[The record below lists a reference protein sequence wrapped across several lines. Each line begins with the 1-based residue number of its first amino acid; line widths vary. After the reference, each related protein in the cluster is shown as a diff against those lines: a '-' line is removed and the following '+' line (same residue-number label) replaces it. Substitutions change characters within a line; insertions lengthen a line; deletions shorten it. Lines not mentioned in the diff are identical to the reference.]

1 MTIAGDSAASEALR
15 QRGRAR
21 ELRRQADEADARAGR
36 FDIAHRTESET
47 AALLAP
53 LAGIGYHLIADRRW
67 PGSST
72 AQVDMIVVGPSGV
85 FIVDTKA
92 WREVA
97 VHDGRITRG
106 QEDVTE
112 SVAALADMA
121 WNTEKALAEIGLA
134 PGEVHAVVALAGQR
148 HVRAS
153 VASVDVIGTRDLI
166 AHITKPKARL
176 TARSVDAV
184 LRAVLEYFPVISGD
198 PLPDAQTVVPATV
211 LPRLNPEPAPLPELG
226 DHPEFQP
233 LPDLRLDTLDDEVV
247 DHLLDGVLEAPIED
261 WMAFLDPAQAK
272 LVRRNF
278 NGPARIRGA
287 AGTGKTVV
295 GLHRAAYLAR
305 ATGGRV
311 LFTTYIRTLPAVLES
326 LLERLAPNMVGR
338 VDFVNVHAFAS
349 RLLKERGVAFRIDTL
364 EAQRPFSDAWNAISA
379 SSPLRAARFTRR
391 YWEDEIAYVI
401 KGRGLTHF
409 DDYADLARVG
419 RKHALPVDVRQAVWD
434 LYEAYTTNLRQ
445 RGVCDFEDTVLLAR
459 DAVRELPLDRYDAVI
474 VDEAQDLSCAMV
486 SLLHALVG
494 DRPDGLTLIGDGQ
507 QTIYPGGY
515 TLGEV
520 GISLAGRGVVLDVN
534 HRNTAEILE
543 FAKQMV
549 ADDQFVDIE
558 GVDGAGDAV
567 SEVSRSGEEPGV
579 HHFANR
585 EDHDSALLARV
596 EQVLRLVGTGCGDVG
611 ILTATN
617 PQADKVRALLD
628 SAAVPSV
635 SLKNYAGKSS
645 DQIRVGTIKRA
656 KGLEFKQVLLPHVPA
671 KLIADA
677 PETESVAARE
687 RRELDRRELYVGM
700 TRARDGLWVG
710 TLGRVPTSS

>member
-1 MTIAGDSAASEALR
+1 MTIAGDSAAVEAQR
-15 QRGRAR
+15 QRGHAR
-21 ELRRQADEADARAGR
+21 ELRRQADEAEGRAGR
-36 FDIAHRTESET
+36 FEVAHRTESET

-53 LAGIGYHLIADRRW
+53 LAAIGYHLIADRRW
-67 PGSST
+67 PGSPT
-72 AQVDMIVVGPSGV
+72 AQVDMVVVGPSGV

-106 QEDVTE
+106 QEDVTDG
-112 SVAALADMA
+112 VANLADLA

-148 HVRAS
+148 YVQAN
-153 VASVDVIGTRDLI
+153 VASVDIVGTRDLI
-166 AHITKPKARL
+166 AHITRPKARL
-176 TARSVDAV
+176 SATSVDAV
-184 LRAVLEYFPVISGD
+184 LRSVLEHFPVITGD
-198 PLPDAQTVVPATV
+198 TLRPPQIVVSQTV
-211 LPRLNPEPAPLPELG
+211 LPRSTGLG
-226 DHPEFQP
+226 LSDHPEMHP
-233 LPDLRLDTLDDEVV
+233 DPDLHVDTLDDEIV

-261 WMAFLDPAQAK
+261 WMAFLDPAQAR

-311 LFTTYIRTLPAVLES
+311 LLTTYIRTLPAVLQS
-326 LLERLAPNMVGR
+326 LLERLAPDMVGR

-349 RLLKERGVAFRIDTL
+349 RLLKERGVTFRVDTL
-364 EAQRPFSDAWNAISA
+364 EAQRAFSDAWNVISA
-379 SSPLRAARFTRR
+379 SSPLKAPRFTRR
-391 YWEDEIAYVI
+391 YWEDEIAYVV

-409 DDYADLARVG
+409 DEYADLARVG
-419 RKHALPVDVRQAVWD
+419 RKHALPVDVRHAVWD
-434 LYEAYTTNLRQ
+434 LYEGYTANLRQ

-459 DAVRELPLDRYDAVI
+459 DAVREIPLDRYDAVI

-534 HRNTAEILE
+534 HRNTAEILD

-558 GVDGAGDAV
+558 GVDGVGDAV
-567 SEVSRSGEEPGV
+567 SDITRSGEEPDL
-579 HHFANR
+579 HHFTNR
-585 EDHDSALLARV
+585 DDHDAALLARV
-596 EQVLRLVGTGCGDVG
+596 EQVLRLVGTGRGDVG

-628 SAAVPSV
+628 TAGVASV

-645 DQIRVGTIKRA
+645 DQVRVGTIKRA

-671 KLIADA
+671 KLLADA
-677 PETESVAARE
+677 PKTESVADRE

-710 TLGRVPTSS
+710 ALGKVGSAAG

>member
-1 MTIAGDSAASEALR
+1 MAGESAGTEARR
-15 QRGRAR
+15 QRALAAEHHRRA
-21 ELRRQADEADARAGR
+21 DDAEQRAAR
-36 FDIAHRTESET
+36 FEIAERTESET
-47 AALLAP
+47 ARVLAP
-53 LAGIGYHLIADRRW
+53 LAGIGYYLLADRRW
-67 PGSST
+67 PGSRT
-72 AQVDMIVVGPSGV
+72 AQVDMVVVGRAGV

-92 WREVA
+92 WRDVA
-97 VHDGRITRG
+97 VHDDRITRG
-106 QEDVTE
+106 QEDVTDDIARLADLAYSTE
-112 SVAALADMA
+112 AALA
-121 WNTEKALAEIGLA
+121 NTGLA
-134 PGEVHAVVALAGQR
+134 PGEVHAIAALAGQKR
-148 HVRAS
+148 MHAQ
-153 VASVDVIGTRDLI
+153 VASVDVLGVHDVIG
-166 AHITKPKARL
+166 HITKRGARL
-176 TARSVDAV
+176 SSDRVDQV
-184 LRAVLEYFPVISGD
+184 LAALLQHFPVIDGTAG
-198 PLPDAQTVVPATV
+198 PEPQIVVPAPV
-211 LPRLNPEPAPLPELG
+211 LPRQQTPPVEP
-226 DHPEFQP
+226 
-233 LPDLRLDTLDDEVV
+233 LDDEIV

-261 WMAFLDPAQAK
+261 WMAFLDPAQAR

-326 LLERLAPNMVGR
+326 LLERLAPDMVGR
-338 VDFVNVHAFAS
+338 VDFVNVHAFAN
-349 RLLKERGVAFRIDTL
+349 RLLKEREVAFRVDTL
-364 EAQRPFSDAWNAISA
+364 EAERAFSDAWNVISA
-379 SSPLRAARFTRR
+379 SSALKAARFTRR

-409 DDYADLARVG
+409 DEYADLARVG
-419 RKHALPVDVRQAVWD
+419 RKHALPVDVRHAVWD
-434 LYEAYTTNLRQ
+434 LYEAYTSNLRQ

-459 DAVRELPLDRYDAVI
+459 DAVREIPLDRFDAVI
-474 VDEAQDLSCAMV
+474 IDEAQDLSCAMV

-534 HRNTAEILE
+534 HRNTAEILD

-558 GVDGAGDAV
+558 GVDGVGDAV
-567 SEVSRSGEEPGV
+567 SDVTRSGEEPGL
-579 HHFANR
+579 HHFTNR
-585 EDHDSALLARV
+585 ADHDSALLARV
-596 EQVLRLVGTGCGDVG
+596 EQVLRLVGTGRGDVG

-617 PQADKVRALLD
+617 PQADKVRALLG
-628 SAAVPSV
+628 SAGVASV
-635 SLKNYAGKSS
+635 SLKDYAGKSS
-645 DQIRVGTIKRA
+645 DQVRVGTIKRA

-671 KLIADA
+671 KLLADA
-677 PETESVAARE
+677 PQTESVAVRE

-710 TLGRVPTSS
+710 AVGKVGCTG

>member
-1 MTIAGDSAASEALR
+1 MTMAGESAGTEARR
-15 QRGRAR
+15 QRGLAA
-21 ELRRQADEADARAGR
+21 EHRRRADEADQRAAR
-36 FDIAHRTESET
+36 FEIAERTESAT
-47 AALLAP
+47 AKVLAP
-53 LAGIGYHLIADRRW
+53 LAGIGYHLLADRRW
-67 PGSST
+67 PGSRT
-72 AQVDMIVVGPSGV
+72 AQVDMVVVGRAGV

-92 WREVA
+92 WRDVA
-97 VHDGRITRG
+97 VHNDRITRG
-106 QEDVTE
+106 QEDVTDDIARLADLAYSTE
-112 SVAALADMA
+112 AALTD
-121 WNTEKALAEIGLA
+121 IGLA
-134 PGEVHAVVALAGQR
+134 PGEVHAIAALAGQKR
-148 HVRAS
+148 MHAQ
-153 VASVDVIGTRDLI
+153 VASVDVLGVHDVIG
-166 AHITKPKARL
+166 HITKRGARL
-176 TARSVDAV
+176 SSERVDQV
-184 LRAVLEYFPVISGD
+184 LAALLQHFPVIGSTSE
-198 PLPDAQTVVPATV
+198 PQPQLVVPAPV
-211 LPRLNPEPAPLPELG
+211 LPRQQTPPVEP
-226 DHPEFQP
+226 
-233 LPDLRLDTLDDEVV
+233 LDDEVV
-247 DHLLDGVLEAPIED
+247 ERLLDGVLEAPIED
-261 WMAFLDPAQAK
+261 WMAFLDPAQAR

-326 LLERLAPNMVGR
+326 LLERLAPDMVDR
-338 VDFVNVHAFAS
+338 VDFVNVHAFAN
-349 RLLKERGVAFRIDTL
+349 RLLKERGVAFRVDTL
-364 EAQRPFSDAWNAISA
+364 EAQRAFSDAWNVISA
-379 SSPLRAARFTRR
+379 SSPLKAARFTRR

-409 DDYADLARVG
+409 DEYADLARVG
-419 RKHALPVDVRQAVWD
+419 RKHALPVDVRLAVWD

-459 DAVRELPLDRYDAVI
+459 DAVRELPLDRYDAAI

-558 GVDGAGDAV
+558 GVDGVGDAISDV
-567 SEVSRSGEEPGV
+567 IRSGEEPGL
-579 HHFANR
+579 HHFTNR
-585 EDHDSALLARV
+585 ADHDAALLARV
-596 EQVLRLVGTGCGDVG
+596 EQVLRLVGTGRGDVG

-617 PQADKVRALLD
+617 LQAGKVRALLD
-628 SAAVPSV
+628 GAGVASV
-635 SLKNYAGKSS
+635 SLKDYAGKSS

-677 PETESVAARE
+677 PETESVADRE

-710 TLGRVPTSS
+710 SLGTPRPSR

>member
-1 MTIAGDSAASEALR
+1 MTIAGDSARTEARR
-15 QRGRAR
+15 QRGRAH
-21 ELRRQADEADARAGR
+21 ELRRQADEAEARAGR
-36 FDIAHRTESET
+36 FDIAHRTETET
-47 AALLAP
+47 AKVLAP
-53 LAGIGYHLIADRRW
+53 LAGIGYHLLADRRW
-67 PGSST
+67 PGSKT
-72 AQVDMIVVGPSGV
+72 AQVDMVVVGSAGV

-92 WREVA
+92 WRDVA
-97 VHDGRITRG
+97 VHNGRITRG
-106 QEDVTE
+106 QEDVTDD
-112 SVAALADMA
+112 VANLADLA
-121 WNTEKALAEIGLA
+121 WKTEAALAEIGLP
-134 PGEVHAVVALAGQR
+134 PGEVHAVVALAGQKKV
-148 HVRAS
+148 HAE
-153 VASVDVIGTRDLI
+153 VASVDVVGVNDLI
-166 AHITKPKARL
+166 AHITKRGRRLSATRVDQLL
-176 TARSVDAV
+176 TAV
-184 LRAVLEYFPVISGD
+184 LAHFPVIDGEQHA
-198 PLPDAQTVVPATV
+198 PPQVIVPATV
-211 LPRLNPEPAPLPELG
+211 LPRDPDPVVDTEEL
-226 DHPEFQP
+226 H
-233 LPDLRLDTLDDEVV
+233 
-247 DHLLDGVLEAPIED
+247 DHLLDAVLDAPIEE

-311 LFTTYIRTLPAVLES
+311 LFTTYIRTLPAVLRS
-326 LLERLAPNMVGR
+326 LLERLAPDMVDR

-349 RLLKERGVAFRIDTL
+349 QLLKERGVAFRIDGL
-364 EAQRPFSDAWNAISA
+364 EAGRAFADAWNVIGA
-379 SSPLRAARFTRR
+379 SSPLRAPRFTRR
-391 YWEDEIAYVI
+391 YWEEEIRHVI

-409 DDYADLARVG
+409 DEYADLARVG
-419 RKHALPVDVRQAVWD
+419 RKHALPVEIRQAVWD
-434 LYEAYTTNLRQ
+434 LYEAYSTNLRS
-445 RGVCDFEDTVLLAR
+445 RGVCDFEDVVLLAR
-459 DAVRELPLDRYDAVI
+459 DAVREQPLDRYDAVI

-515 TLGEV
+515 ALGEV

-543 FAKQMV
+543 FAKRMV

-567 SEVSRSGEEPGV
+567 SDVTRSGPKPAV
-579 HHFANR
+579 RRFADR
-585 EDHDSALLARV
+585 AAHDAALLARV
-596 EQVLRLVGTGCGDVG
+596 EEVLRLVGTGRGDVG

-617 PQADKVRALLD
+617 PQADKVMAVLD
-628 SAAVPSV
+628 VAGVPSV
-635 SLKNYAGKSS
+635 SPKHYAGKSS
-645 DQIRVGTIKRA
+645 DRVRVGTIKRA

-671 KLIADA
+671 KLLADA
-677 PETESVAARE
+677 PDTESVAARE

-710 TLGRVPTSS
+710 ALGRA